1 MYDCGDMN
9 KRAVENLIRSGA
21 FDSTGARRSQLLAV
35 YEKVLD
41 SIGNVR
47 KRNVE
52 GQMDFFGMSAANS
65 TVETVVMPD
74 IPEFTATE
82 RMHME
87 KETTGLYLSGHPMVD
102 YRATAR
108 DSGAVT
114 LNEILEDVSS
124 EEGPTRF
131 ADGMPVTVAGIVA
144 SSKTRP
150 TKNGSLMAYVVLEDE
165 TASMELLCFSRVL
178 ERCGS
183 YLAVNSPVLIKGR
196 LSLRDEK
203 PPQIMPDVV
212 FPMNSSELP
221 EGQKAPE
228 NSAAAVYLRVKSIDD
243 PAFSHLLLVATMFE
257 GKVPLKIRIADTGK
271 LWGGFCMDH
280 PAFLKEC
287 REWLGPENVVVR
299 RKEKSE

>member
-1 MYDCGDMN
+1 
-9 KRAVENLIRSGA
+9 
-21 FDSTGARRSQLLAV
+21 
-35 YEKVLD
+35 
-41 SIGNVR
+41 
-47 KRNVE
+47 
-52 GQMDFFGMSAANS
+52 MDFFSMGSDSASRANAAK
-65 TVETVVMPD
+65 EIPLPD

-87 KETTGLYLSGHPMVD
+87 KETTGLYLSGHPMVG
-102 YRATAR
+102 YRAAAR
-108 DSGAVT
+108 SSGAVT

-124 EEGPTRF
+124 EEGSTRF

-178 ERCGS
+178 DKCAS

-203 PPQIMPDVV
+203 PPQIVPDVV
-212 FPMNSSELP
+212 FPLESCGVGALQD
-221 EGQKAPE
+221 GKAAE
-228 NSAAAVYLRVKSIDD
+228 SDTAAVYLRVKSIDD

-271 LWGGFCMDH
+271 LWGGFCLDH

>member
-1 MYDCGDMN
+1 
-9 KRAVENLIRSGA
+9 
-21 FDSTGARRSQLLAV
+21 
-35 YEKVLD
+35 
-41 SIGNVR
+41 
-47 KRNVE
+47 
-52 GQMDFFGMSAANS
+52 MSAANS
-65 TVETVVMPD
+65 TVETVAMPD

-114 LNEILEDVSS
+114 LNEVLEDVNG

-150 TKNGSLMAYVVLEDE
+150 TKNGTLMAYVVLEDE

-178 ERCGS
+178 DKCAS

-203 PPQIMPDVV
+203 PPQIVPDVV
-212 FPMNSSELP
+212 FPLESCGVGALQD
-221 EGQKAPE
+221 GKAAE
-228 NSAAAVYLRVKSIDD
+228 SDTAAVYLRVKSIDD

>member
-1 MYDCGDMN
+1 
-9 KRAVENLIRSGA
+9 
-21 FDSTGARRSQLLAV
+21 
-35 YEKVLD
+35 
-41 SIGNVR
+41 
-47 KRNVE
+47 
-52 GQMDFFGMSAANS
+52 
-65 TVETVVMPD
+65 
-74 IPEFTATE
+74 
-82 RMHME
+82 ME

-150 TKNGSLMAYVVLEDE
+150 TKNGTLMAYVVLEDE

-203 PPQIMPDVV
+203 PPQIVPDVV
-212 FPMNSSELP
+212 FPLESCGVGALQD
-221 EGQKAPE
+221 GKAAE
-228 NSAAAVYLRVKSIDD
+228 SDTAAVYLRVKSIDD

-271 LWGGFCMDH
+271 LWGGFCLDH